1 MRKPKRLCASGTF
14 NQPTPFSNEA
24 THEHWHEK
32 PLKKRDD
39 LGRPSRFAE
48 SRKRMARETP
58 KSFPQQLCFSLRK
71 PNARLSGEQRNAMF
85 PHTTLITKINAC

>member
-1 MRKPKRLCASGTF
+1 MIKKTKAPLRQRKS
-14 NQPTPFSNEA
+14 QPTAAVFNEA

-48 SRKRMARETP
+48 IRKRISEETP
-58 KSFPQQLCFSLRK
+58 KSFPQKLCFSLRK
-71 PNARLSGEQRNAMF
+71 PNAQLRCEARD
-85 PHTTLITKINAC
+85 HDT